1 MTYRTDDQTA
11 LISDFLRWLV
21 ANGYTCP
28 DESAAA
34 HVAEKYLRS
43 VEPQW
48 PAKDAEN
55 EK

>member
-1 MTYRTDDQTA
+1 MTYRTEDQAA

-34 HVAEKYLRS
+34 WVAEEYLRS

-48 PAKDAEN
+48 PAKDAE
-55 EK
+55 K